1 MEPLVSP
8 QRHEFRFLDPLRVR
22 WAEVDL
28 QRIVFNGHYLMYF
41 DTAVAGWWR
50 DMALPY
56 HDAMQT
62 LEGDLYV
69 RKATVEYEASAQY
82 DDALRVGVKTQRVGN
97 SSLLLRCAVF
107 KGPKALVHGELVYV
121 FADPRTQKS
130 QPVPQALRDVL
141 QRYEAGDAMTSARI
155 GTWESL
161 SAEIVQLRRA
171 LAPADIESLAPS
183 FAACHDGAATH
194 VVLVNRLAQTVAA
207 VRLWSQQG
215 GRFQLDGLT
224 VHPALRGAGFVDEL
238 VRTARDAARHEG
250 ATSLS
255 IDAPAGLAPTLE
267 RHGLQPGGS
276 THAAVWS
283 FGGTV

>member
-1 MEPLVSP
+1 MEPPLSP
-8 QRHEFRFLDPLRVR
+8 QRHEFRFLDALRVR

-56 HDAMQT
+56 HDAMQA
-62 LEGDLYV
+62 LQGDLYV
-69 RKATVEYEASAQY
+69 RKATLEYEASAQY
-82 DDALRVGVKTQRVGN
+82 DDALKIGVKTQRVGN

-121 FADPRTQKS
+121 FADPRTQTS
-130 QPVPQALRDVL
+130 QPVPQALRDLL
-141 QRYEAGDAMTSARI
+141 QRYEAGDPMTSARI

-161 SAEIVQLRRA
+161 SSEIAQLRHA
-171 LAPADIESLAPS
+171 LAPADVESLAPS

-194 VVLVNRLAQTVAA
+194 VVLVNRLAQTIAA

-224 VHPALRGAGFVDEL
+224 VHPALRGSGLVDEL
-238 VRTARDAARHEG
+238 LRTARDAARHEG

-267 RHGLQPGGS
+267 RHGLEPEGS

-283 FGGTV
+283 FVGSV